1 MCCKDGSVIANRI
14 YNSLFLTNRGNECI
28 YNWRKGCCR
37 LSSCRLESA
46 VIWPCHIKMSVS
58 VFLLLNFR
66 VKNHTIVIPFSI
78 FPLWCKYFV
87 CLLICFDN
95 GGFSFWTQAPSG
107 WSSDIYGD
115 KRKKLLPFVK
125 FPYFQ
130 RHFYNG
136 LLSSVEFLIT
146 IDISGY

>member
-14 YNSLFLTNRGNECI
+14 YNSLFLKKSWEWMHIQLKERL
-28 YNWRKGCCR
+28 
-37 LSSCRLESA
+37 LSSIKLSTR
-46 VIWPCHIKMSVS
+46 IRCHIKMSVS

-95 GGFSFWTQAPSG
+95 GGFSFWTQARSG
-107 WSSDIYGD
+107 WSSHIYRD